1 MSCGKP
7 CGLLMGMVWML
18 VAGPAV
24 WANSAPVV
32 SNVTASQ
39 RTDGTKMV
47 DIGYDLADADGDA
60 SAISVLVSDDGGQ
73 TWTVPAQTFTGAIGS
88 GITPGTGKLIVWDC
102 LADLP
107 GLTGTLMARVCANDG
122 PSPGMALVPAG
133 EFQMGDTFNEAGSW
147 ELPVHAVY
155 VSAFFLDQKLVT
167 NQQYV
172 DALNWAKAQGN
183 QITVID
189 GVVYNAAG
197 TYAYCATTTGDGG
210 VQSRITWNGSTFA
223 VLFGRENYPMYLVS
237 FYGSAAY
244 ANWRSA
250 MQGKPLCYNTSTW
263 SCNYAVSGY
272 RLPSEAEWE
281 KAARGGA
288 AGHRFPWSDTDTIQ
302 HARAN
307 YSSNAN
313 IAYDTSPTRGYHP
326 AFSDDYPYVN
336 PVGYFAPNG
345 YGLYDMAG
353 NVWERVNDF
362 FSDTYYSTSPY
373 NNPTG
378 PATGTTIVLR
388 GGSWHASA
396 TAARCASRSD
406 GIGPNYRA
414 INLGFRCAL
423 ASVTG
428 GSSEGCADSEMFS
441 VANYSADIDLDGDV
455 DLGDFGIVQACFTPI
470 GQTVAAGCE
479 DADLNN
485 SGIVDQADF
494 ALFLRCLSG
503 ANQPPGCS

>member
-1 MSCGKP
+1 
-7 CGLLMGMVWML
+7 
-18 VAGPAV
+18 
-24 WANSAPVV
+24 
-32 SNVTASQ
+32 
-39 RTDGTKMV
+39 
-47 DIGYDLADADGDA
+47 
-60 SAISVLVSDDGGQ
+60 
-73 TWTVPAQTFTGAIGS
+73 
-88 GITPGTGKLIVWDC
+88 
-102 LADLP
+102 
-107 GLTGTLMARVCANDG
+107 
-122 PSPGMALVPAG
+122 
-133 EFQMGDTFNEAGSW
+133 
-147 ELPVHAVY
+147 
-155 VSAFFLDQKLVT
+155 
-167 NQQYV
+167 
-172 DALNWAKAQGN
+172 
-183 QITVID
+183 
-189 GVVYNAAG
+189 
-197 TYAYCATTTGDGG
+197 
-210 VQSRITWNGSTFA
+210 
-223 VLFGRENYPMYLVS
+223 VS